1 MHVLGITMRSGR
13 FFTDVDSVA
22 SLPVTVVNQAFVNRY
37 LGVGDAIGKQITFG
51 RIPRTATIVGVMEDI
66 HQDAIAEPSRP
77 ELYVAI
83 SQLQPDDP
91 MYRTLLGSFMEL
103 AVRTEV
109 PPAMVIPELRREI
122 QRVNP
127 HLAIGELTTM
137 AEAVEDSI
145 VGQRLAAEVIGV
157 FGGLALLI
165 TIFGVYGLLSYLVAQ
180 RTQEIGIRMALGAD
194 RGSVVNMFMRQTLML
209 TGVGTLFGVG
219 LAFWSS
225 RLLHGFLFGVSS
237 SDPWTMVLVP
247 LVLVACGLLAT
258 IFPARRAATI
268 NPVQALRIE

>member
-1 MHVLGITMRSGR
+1 
-13 FFTDVDSVA
+13 
-22 SLPVTVVNQAFVNRY
+22 
-37 LGVGDAIGKQITFG
+37 
-51 RIPRTATIVGVMEDI
+51 MEDI

-109 PPAMVIPELRREI
+109 PPAMVIPELRRKI
-122 QRVNP
+122 QQVNP

-145 VGQRLAAEVIGV
+145 VGQRLAAEVICV

-165 TIFGVYGLLSYLVAQ
+165 TIFGIYGLLSYLVAQ

-194 RGSVVNMFMRQTLML
+194 RGSVVSMFMRQTLML
-209 TGVGTLFGVG
+209 TGAGTLFGVG

-237 SDPWTMVLVP
+237 YDPWTIVLVP
-247 LVLVACGLLAT
+247 
-258 IFPARRAATI
+258 ARR
-268 NPVQALRIE
+268 PLRSILFRH